1 MILRHAPAGHGA
13 TQQQQKGFR
22 TVCFPTASSF
32 WPGSAGVERL
42 VLNLARKG
50 TPLGSSVIAAI
61 TRSTLV
67 WLRASS
73 VQAPPGQ
80 RARAE
85 GGERAVRARED
96 AGDCR
101 VS

>member
-1 MILRHAPAGHGA
+1 M
-13 TQQQQKGFR
+13 
-22 TVCFPTASSF
+22 CFPTASSF

-50 TPLGSSVIAAI
+50 TPLGSSAIAAI

-67 WLRASS
+67 WLRPGIVRAG
-73 VQAPPGQ
+73 PGQ
-80 RARAE
+80 QARAE

-96 AGDCR
+96 AGDGR

>member
-1 MILRHAPAGHGA
+1 M
-13 TQQQQKGFR
+13 
-22 TVCFPTASSF
+22 CFPTASSF

-67 WLRASS
+67 WLRAS

-85 GGERAVRARED
+85 GGERARART
-96 AGDCR
+96 
-101 VS
+101 